1 MAEAAGGLRCGVFVQ
16 NGQAC
21 LEPTRWFGLLL
32 AMAMVVGQAVVGGC
46 GADPKS
52 RQQLNAGYAALE
64 NRQYDQ
70 AIAGADEYLRSH
82 PSGPG
87 SAEALY
93 LRGRA
98 LEQKPADSLEQAR
111 ANLQAARGAYIEAL
125 GRSPSRKLEA
135 YVHASLANVAYF
147 QDDYATAISE
157 WSAAYGMLEDE
168 SIKAWVLYRIGLS
181 RQRLG
186 QFADADAAFE
196 AVMQRFPNTVPAERA
211 RQRHGA
217 RAFNV
222 QMATFAQSNSAD
234 AAISELRAQGV
245 PVHKQIDSRGRSVVL
260 VGPLA
265 SYQQAQAMKARYA
278 GRYPDALIVP

>member
-1 MAEAAGGLRCGVFVQ
+1 MGNRPAGSFGAAAIVTALVTV
-16 NGQAC
+16 
-21 LEPTRWFGLLL
+21 L
-32 AMAMVVGQAVVGGC
+32 AGGC
-46 GADPKS
+46 GADPGSK
-52 RQQLNAGYAALE
+52 QQLTEGYTALE
-64 NRQYDQ
+64 SQQYDQ
-70 AIAGADEYLRSH
+70 AIRRADEYLRAH
-82 PSGPG
+82 PAGPG

-135 YVHASLANVAYF
+135 YLHASLANVAYF

-157 WSAAYGMLEDE
+157 WSAAYRMLEDE
-168 SIKAWVLYRIGLS
+168 SIKGWVLYRIGLS

-186 QFADADAAFE
+186 QFADADATFA
-196 AVMQRFPNTVPAERA
+196 AVMQRYPNTVPAQRA
-211 RQRHGA
+211 RERHGA

-222 QMATFAQSNSAD
+222 QMATFAQSSSAD
-234 AAISELRAQGV
+234 TAIAELRMQGV
-245 PVHKQIDSRGRSVVL
+245 PVHKQIDPKGRSVVL

-278 GRYPDALIVP
+278 GKYPDAVIVP

>member
-1 MAEAAGGLRCGVFVQ
+1 
-16 NGQAC
+16 
-21 LEPTRWFGLLL
+21 
-32 AMAMVVGQAVVGGC
+32 MVVGVAMVGGC

-52 RQQLNAGYAALE
+52 KQQLTAGYAALE

-70 AIAGADEYLRSH
+70 AISGADEYLRSH
-82 PSGPG
+82 PAGPG

-98 LEQKPADSLEQAR
+98 LEQKPAASLEQAR

-125 GRSPSRKLEA
+125 GRSPSRRLEA
-135 YVHASLANVAYF
+135 YVHTSLANVAYF
-147 QDDYATAISE
+147 QDDYPTAISE
-157 WSAAYGMLEDE
+157 WTTAYGMLEDE

-186 QFADADAAFE
+186 QFADADATFA
-196 AVMQRFPNTVPAERA
+196 AVMQRYPNTVPAQRA
-211 RQRHGA
+211 RERHGA
-217 RAFNV
+217 RAFHV

-234 AAISELRAQGV
+234 AAINELRAQGV
-245 PVHKQIDSRGRSVVL
+245 PVHKQIDSKGRSVVL

-278 GRYPDALIVP
+278 GKYPDAVIVP